1 MLYKWHLITYSII
14 FRKSLR
20 SNVVLEVLFISLTT
34 VLAMA
39 EASPLP
45 RVSQKHDDSVTA
57 MSQQGS
63 CQGSA
68 VMSQAG
74 AGSSPG
80 TVVENNNGSG
90 SPTILKKVFML
101 FEPRGCLKER
111 DDYSLYLFPPHNR
124 YICFFLGFRGTSASI
139 VI

>member
-1 MLYKWHLITYSII
+1 
-14 FRKSLR
+14 
-20 SNVVLEVLFISLTT
+20 
-34 VLAMA
+34 MA

-45 RVSQKHDDSVTA
+45 RVKQMHDDSVTV

-63 CQGSA
+63 CQGSTI
-68 VMSQAG
+68 MNQAR

-80 TVVENNNGSG
+80 AVLENNSGSG
-90 SPTILKKVFML
+90 SPAAIKKVFMF

-124 YICFFLGFRGTSASI
+124 
-139 VI
+139 

>member
-1 MLYKWHLITYSII
+1 
-14 FRKSLR
+14 
-20 SNVVLEVLFISLTT
+20 
-34 VLAMA
+34 MA

-45 RVSQKHDDSVTA
+45 RVKQMHDDSVTV

-63 CQGSA
+63 CQGST
-68 VMSQAG
+68 VISQAV

-80 TVVENNNGSG
+80 TVVESNNGSG
-90 SPTILKKVFML
+90 SPTAIRKVLMF

-124 YICFFLGFRGTSASI
+124 YICFFLVF
-139 VI
+139 

>member
-1 MLYKWHLITYSII
+1 
-14 FRKSLR
+14 
-20 SNVVLEVLFISLTT
+20 
-34 VLAMA
+34 MA

-45 RVSQKHDDSVTA
+45 RVKQMHDDSVIV

-63 CQGSA
+63 CQGST
-68 VMSQAG
+68 VINQAG

-80 TVVENNNGSG
+80 TVVENNSGSG
-90 SPTILKKVFML
+90 SPTAIKKVFMF

-124 YICFFLGFRGTSASI
+124 YSTCFSRR
-139 VI
+139 V